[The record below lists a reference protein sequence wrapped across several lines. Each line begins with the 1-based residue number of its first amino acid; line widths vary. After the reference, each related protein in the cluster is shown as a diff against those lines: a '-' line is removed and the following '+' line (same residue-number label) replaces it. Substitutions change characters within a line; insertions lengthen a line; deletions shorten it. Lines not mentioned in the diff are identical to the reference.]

1 MKYDSHHVIFILIS
15 PYVYR
20 YHSFSSLS
28 SFFSSTCSSSCSW
41 CPSEFVHSFFADV
54 NKCTE
59 STHNCR
65 IHFKCVNIPGSFG
78 CAYNYSRES
87 CQGKKSMYYVF
98 MVFLTFKKNRIVAS
112 AIDPLCLAIL
122 KENEAFL
129 NSRSDA
135 VKKGNLKS
143 VIEFSFLLIFINFE
157 KREAGGG
164 AGGIVRSLSSER
176 LLMRSSAVNCLHTF
190 DQDCRLS

>member
-28 SFFSSTCSSSCSW
+28 SW

-54 NKCTE
+54 NECTE

-65 IHFKCVNIPGSFG
+65 IHFKCINTPGSFG

-87 CQGKKSMYYVF
+87 CQGKKSMYHVF
-98 MVFLTFKKNRIVAS
+98 MDIPDV
-112 AIDPLCLAIL
+112 
-122 KENEAFL
+122 
-129 NSRSDA
+129 
-135 VKKGNLKS
+135 
-143 VIEFSFLLIFINFE
+143 
-157 KREAGGG
+157 
-164 AGGIVRSLSSER
+164 
-176 LLMRSSAVNCLHTF
+176 
-190 DQDCRLS
+190 